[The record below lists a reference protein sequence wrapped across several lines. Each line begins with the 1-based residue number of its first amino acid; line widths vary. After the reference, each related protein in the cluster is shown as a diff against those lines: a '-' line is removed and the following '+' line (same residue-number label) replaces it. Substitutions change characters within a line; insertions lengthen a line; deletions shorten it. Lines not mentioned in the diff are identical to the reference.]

1 MKKLTYLKKN
11 GIFKLSIS
19 YTKIINLRRD
29 DIMAISLNNDTFEKQ
44 ISSGVTLVDFW
55 AEWCSPCRFQ
65 LPILEEVAEEIG
77 TKAVVAKVNVDEEL
91 ELAQQ
96 FGVQSIPTLILF
108 KDGAPIDIMVGVQD
122 KETLVG
128 KITNAL

>member
-1 MKKLTYLKKN
+1 
-11 GIFKLSIS
+11 
-19 YTKIINLRRD
+19 
-29 DIMAISLNNDTFEKQ
+29 MAISLNNDTFEKQ

-55 AEWCSPCRFQ
+55 AAWCSPCRFQ

-122 KETLVG
+122 KETLVE
-128 KITNAL
+128 KITKAL

>member
-1 MKKLTYLKKN
+1 
-11 GIFKLSIS
+11 
-19 YTKIINLRRD
+19 LRR
-29 DIMAISLNNDTFEKQ
+29 ITSAPKTGFPS
-44 ISSGVTLVDFW
+44 
-55 AEWCSPCRFQ
+55 AEIFP
-65 LPILEEVAEEIG
+65 LKVACC
-77 TKAVVAKVNVDEEL
+77 AKVNVDEEL

-128 KITNAL
+128 KITKAL

>member
-1 MKKLTYLKKN
+1 MVFT
-11 GIFKLSIS
+11 
-19 YTKIINLRRD
+19 
-29 DIMAISLNNDTFEKQ
+29 MQ
-44 ISSGVTLVDFW
+44 IS
-55 AEWCSPCRFQ
+55 
-65 LPILEEVAEEIG
+65 EEIG

-108 KDGAPIDIMVGVQD
+108 KEGAPIDIMVGVQD

-128 KITNAL
+128 KITKAL